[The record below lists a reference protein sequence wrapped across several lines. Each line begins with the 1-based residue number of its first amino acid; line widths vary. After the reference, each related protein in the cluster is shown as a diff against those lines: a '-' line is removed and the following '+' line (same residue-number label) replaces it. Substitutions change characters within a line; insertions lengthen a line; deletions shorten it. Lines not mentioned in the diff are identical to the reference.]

1 MTSTTLILFIK
12 ICKCRSFCQT
22 FGLDVKQN
30 QMRLSITRSGTKY
43 QNNYITT
50 SIFLG
55 YTYDKNKNVIDC
67 TTYYLLSLFQNK
79 NVPNYGIFDI
89 FPFWGQFFSDKNQ
102 QIYEGISGIMV
113 LFLVRAHQ
121 IYEPWNLY
129 NHPHKLDMTVH
140 RFPRGSLN

>member
-30 QMRLSITRSGTKY
+30 QMRSSITRSGTKY

-89 FPFWGQFFSDKNQ
+89 FSFLGAFFSDKNQ

-113 LFLVRAHQ
+113 LFLVRAHL

-129 NHPHKLDMTVH
+129 NPHKLDMTVH

>member
-30 QMRLSITRSGTKY
+30 QMRSSITRLGTKY

-67 TTYYLLSLFQNK
+67 TTIPAILTFQNK

-113 LFLVRAHQ
+113 LFLVRAHL
-121 IYEPWNLY
+121 IYEPWNL
-129 NHPHKLDMTVH
+129 HPHKLDMTVH
-140 RFPRGSLN
+140 RFPRGSLI